1 MGYMKRNP
9 PTSKPRPKAGP
20 LPPKSI
26 KDEIER
32 CGRTIVGLSRR
43 VCQLDEELAKKDF
56 ENMELQKAVQSWKDN
71 ATFWHKET
79 KSNKFR
85 QIAVDTQKQL
95 SMARK
100 MIEELLAFEE
110 KLSSIDGE
118 ALKPFKNAREFLKET
133 DNLNIDIP
141 EEEDVE
147 VFKVKDNSVWGM
159 DAMMD

>member
-1 MGYMKRNP
+1 LGGFEKWRETYNMKFEIRVA
-9 PTSKPRPKAGP
+9 SCEEHRPKAGP

-32 CGRTIVGLSRR
+32 CGKTIVGLSRR

-85 QIAVDTQKQL
+85 QTPTPGLNYNQVKQ
-95 SMARK
+95 M
-100 MIEELLAFEE
+100 LL
-110 KLSSIDGE
+110 
-118 ALKPFKNAREFLKET
+118 T
-133 DNLNIDIP
+133 DLR
-141 EEEDVE
+141 VAG
-147 VFKVKDNSVWGM
+147 VKK
-159 DAMMD
+159 